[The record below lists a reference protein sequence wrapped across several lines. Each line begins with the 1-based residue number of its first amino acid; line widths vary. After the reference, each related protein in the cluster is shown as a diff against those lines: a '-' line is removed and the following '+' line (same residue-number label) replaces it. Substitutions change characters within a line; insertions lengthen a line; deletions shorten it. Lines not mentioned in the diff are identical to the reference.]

1 MEGSLMYKIS
11 ILSNFSLKLGQNM
24 LLRQV
29 SRVNFLALF
38 WLISGLAGLIESS
51 QIMAF
56 NSCTGGRGLSYPR
69 AGRLGLG
76 AGGPSRASTGVEE
89 DADMRD
95 FSMLV
100 SASRATTSFSAG
112 KDMHPV
118 DVDDIVS
125 SMSSLS
131 VLGAKLGKISDD
143 YDDDAEKES
152 RSILQLRPQRDNP
165 RTEMARRAELVRDE
179 ARATVVA
186 TGQAKAL
193 DEIVFPMAMD
203 IVPEEAAVMPA
214 VPAPVR
220 VHTPMIIV
228 RPMAIRRP
236 PSSPERAVAIG
247 VRMSDADY
255 ADL

>member
-1 MEGSLMYKIS
+1 MYKIS

-100 SASRATTSFSAG
+100 SASRATTVFSAG
-112 KDMHPV
+112 KDTHPV
-118 DVDDIVS
+118 AVADIVS

-131 VLGAKLGKISDD
+131 VLGAKLRKKSDD
-143 YDDDAEKES
+143 YDDDDAEKES

>member
-1 MEGSLMYKIS
+1 MYKIS

-56 NSCTGGRGLSYPR
+56 NSCTGGRGLSYSR

-100 SASRATTSFSAG
+100 SASRATTVFSAG
-112 KDMHPV
+112 KDTHPV
-118 DVDDIVS
+118 AVADIVS

-131 VLGAKLGKISDD
+131 VLGAKLRKKSDD
-143 YDDDAEKES
+143 YDDDDAEKES

>member
-1 MEGSLMYKIS
+1 MHKIS
-11 ILSNFSLKLGQNM
+11 IASNLSLKLGQSM

-29 SRVNFLALF
+29 RRVNFLALF
-38 WLISGLAGLIESS
+38 WLISGLVVLIESS

-95 FSMLV
+95 FSMPV
-100 SASRATTSFSAG
+100 SASRAMTVFSAG
-112 KDMHPV
+112 KDTLSV
-118 DVDDIVS
+118 IVG

-131 VLGAKLGKISDD
+131 VLGAKLGEISDD
-143 YDDDAEKES
+143 YDAAEEES
-152 RSILQLRPQRDNP
+152 RTILQLQLQRDNP
-165 RTEMARRAELVRDE
+165 RAGMARRAELARDE

-186 TGQAKAL
+186 TGQAKFL
-193 DEIVFPMAMD
+193 DRVVLEMD

-214 VPAPVR
+214 ASAPVR

-228 RPMAIRRP
+228 RPTAMRL
-236 PSSPERAVAIG
+236 PSSPERAVVIG
-247 VRMSDADY
+247 GRGPAVDIRMSDADY
-255 ADL
+255 DDL